1 MDADFGHV
9 LKHEC
14 KTESRIQLAFFRMIK
29 KSGFR
34 IQCANLGLRLN
45 AETFGKWAAVHIGR
59 HEIKHNAFC

>member
-14 KTESRIQLAFFRMIK
+14 KTESRIQ
-29 KSGFR
+29 SGFR